1 MRGRGE
7 IASEPQKPNA
17 KLQTSDAVGKN
28 TRVKSRMQNDRV
40 KIEEVL
46 RSASMKAEQ
55 AEAFSTSARTATI
68 QFEANELKQVQSR
81 ESSSIALRIFRE
93 GKIGFAIAT
102 GGGDWGALVDMAVET
117 SQFGSPASFQFPSFH
132 DYSETPIFDPE
143 VDKIAMDRI
152 VEIGKELIA
161 KVRGH
166 TLDILCDVQITKGTG
181 SVSLVNS
188 QGGEGE
194 YDKSFLSLNLEGILV
209 RDTDMLWVADGE
221 SSCRADLIR
230 IDELVNR
237 VVWQLDMAKKKAT
250 VPNKLLPVIFTS
262 QGVASALLSPL
273 VLAFSGKAVLEGTSP
288 LRDKLGDK
296 VFDHKLSLW
305 DDATVAYRVGS
316 YPFDDEGVSSQRLPL
331 VANGV
336 VTNLLYDLQTA
347 ALAGKKSTGNGRRA
361 GGGSP
366 SPAISSLVVE
376 KGELSFRQMVKDM
389 KEGLVVEEVIGAEQG
404 NILGGDFG
412 GNVLLGYKVENG
424 EIVGRVKDTMIAGNV
439 YQVLGELPG
448 IGRETRW
455 VGGTLQTPPLYCSDI
470 SVTTKEG

>member
-1 MRGRGE
+1 MDEG
-7 IASEPQKPNA
+7 QKPNA
-17 KLQTSDAVGKN
+17 KLQTSDAAAKN
-28 TRVKSRMQNDRV
+28 RRVKSKVQNDRV

-46 RSASMKAEQ
+46 GSARMKAEQ
-55 AEAFSTSARTATI
+55 AEAFSTSAQATTI

-93 GKIGFAIAT
+93 GRIGFAIAT
-102 GGGDWGALVDMAVET
+102 GGDDWEALVDMAAET
-117 SQFGSPASFQFPSFH
+117 SQFGSPASFQFPSSH

-143 VDKIAMDRI
+143 VEKIAIDKII
-152 VEIGKELIA
+152 EIGRELIA
-161 KVRGH
+161 RVKRH
-166 TLDILCDVQITKGTG
+166 TPDILCDVQITKGTS

-188 QGGEGE
+188 QGCEGR

-209 RDTDMLWVADGE
+209 RDTDILWVEDGE
-221 SSCRADLIR
+221 SSCRSDLIG
-230 IDELVNR
+230 IDELSDR
-237 VVWQLDMAKKKAT
+237 VVWHLDMAKKKAK
-250 VPNKLLPVIFTS
+250 VQSKVLPVIFTS

-288 LRDKLGDK
+288 LGDKLGEQL
-296 VFDHKLSLW
+296 FDQNLSLW

-316 YPFDDEGVSSQRLPL
+316 YPFDDEGVPSQRLTL

-336 VTNLLYDLQTA
+336 VTNFVYDLQTA
-347 ALAGKKSTGNGRRA
+347 ALAGTKSTGNGRRA

-376 KGELSFRQMVKDM
+376 KGEVSFHEMVKDM
-389 KEGLVVEEVIGAEQG
+389 KEGLVVEEVIGTEQG

-412 GNVLLGYKVENG
+412 GNVLLGYKVEKG

-439 YQVLGELPG
+439 YQVLRELPG

-455 VGGTLQTPPLYCSDI
+455 VGGIVQTPPLYCSDI
-470 SVTTKEG
+470 SVTTKGD